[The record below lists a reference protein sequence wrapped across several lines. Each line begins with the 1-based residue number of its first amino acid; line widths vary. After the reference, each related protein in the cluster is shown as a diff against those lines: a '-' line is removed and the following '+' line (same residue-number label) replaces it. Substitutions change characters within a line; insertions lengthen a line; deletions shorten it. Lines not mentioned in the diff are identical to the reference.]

1 MGILGAVAFFLILRG
16 LFTLLAWA
24 APVLLVLAMV
34 IRWQVFPATFRN
46 WTNTLKTNSLSAI
59 LQLAFAI
66 LAFPFFALYM
76 FLLALGGRK
85 IEQLQDRF
93 RGQSP
98 QAAPEEEFVDFE
110 ELESRPKGTTRRDEP
125 LDPPIIIREEPM
137 PPRKEE
143 IKKPDNPYD
152 QLFK

>member
-85 IEQLQDRF
+85 IEELQGRF
-93 RGQSP
+93 RRPEQQTS
-98 QAAPEEEFVDFE
+98 PEEEFVDFE
-110 ELESRPKGTTRRDEP
+110 ELESRPKGTARRDEP
-125 LDPPIIIREEPM
+125 LEPPIIIREEPTQ
-137 PPRKEE
+137 PRQGEGKQL
-143 IKKPDNPYD
+143 DNPYD